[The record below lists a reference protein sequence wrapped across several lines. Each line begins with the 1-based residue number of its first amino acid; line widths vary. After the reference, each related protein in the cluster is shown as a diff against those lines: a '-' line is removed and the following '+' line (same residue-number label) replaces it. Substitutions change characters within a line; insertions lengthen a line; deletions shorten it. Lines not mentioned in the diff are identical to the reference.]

1 MAMRLFNNAFSPFA
15 RKVRLVLDY
24 KGIDYEIIDGL
35 DKSNAEALEQVN
47 GRAEVPTL
55 VDGEVTVV
63 NSADIAAYLDRHD
76 LPRHPLVAQG
86 YPSIGCEPCTSRVAD
101 GEDPRAGRWR
111 GSDKT
116 ECGIHYVEGQFIGG
130 GGI

>member
-35 DKSNAEALEQVN
+35 DKSNTEALEQVN

-55 VDGEVTVV
+55 VDGSLVLWE
-63 NSADIAAYLDRHD
+63 ADAIINA
-76 LPRHPLVAQG
+76 V
-86 YPSIGCEPCTSRVAD
+86 
-101 GEDPRAGRWR
+101 
-111 GSDKT
+111 
-116 ECGIHYVEGQFIGG
+116 
-130 GGI
+130 